1 MQNMQQQYLR
11 GIEKHL
17 LGREYTI
24 EHEKKGNGGSDKDKQ
39 EVLPNK
45 DKDVPGEHYEIN
57 QVIDV
62 VFLQQD
68 TAHAL
73 NDLAITSD
81 ANADVSLREYFA
93 IICVV
98 CGYSNYMLQL
108 QQSRDQRVLCQ
119 GGTVRNDFYMLHHLL
134 ELIYISYCLQL
145 LTVDV
150 LIGYQPT
157 CLAIELLTLYNTMYL
172 IY

>member
-1 MQNMQQQYLR
+1 MQNMQKQYLR
-11 GIEKHL
+11 GVKEHL
-17 LGREYTI
+17 LGREDTI
-24 EHEKKGNGGSDKDKQ
+24 EHEKKGHGGCDKDKQ

-45 DKDVPGEHYEIN
+45 DKDVPGKHDEIN

-73 NDLAITSD
+73 NDLAVTPD

-93 IICVV
+93 IIGVV
-98 CGYSNYMLQL
+98 CGDSDYMLQL
-108 QQSRDQRVLCQ
+108 QQSRDQRVFCQ
-119 GGTVRNDFYMLHHLL
+119 GGTVRNDFYMLYHLL
-134 ELIYISYCLQL
+134 ELIYISYCLQF

-157 CLAIELLTLYNTMYL
+157 RLAIELLTLYNTMYL